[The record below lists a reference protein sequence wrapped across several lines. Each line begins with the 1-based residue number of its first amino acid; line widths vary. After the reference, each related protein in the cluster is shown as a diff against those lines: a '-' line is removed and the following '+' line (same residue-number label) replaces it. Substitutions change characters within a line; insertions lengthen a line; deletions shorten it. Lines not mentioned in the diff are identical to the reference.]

1 MATNDVN
8 MYYIDDDIKKV
19 QVKTNLYIQQY
30 GPAGA
35 FHLSREV
42 IQNAFDE
49 CIDPNSQG
57 CNIHISYDKKI
68 DKLRVEDDGR
78 GFPEVDYPLDVFC
91 TKLQSGSK
99 FYRDQGGNSSGE
111 FGVGLT
117 AVNALSSYFRI
128 VSYRD
133 VENTIHDIEFKDG
146 EKVSDKSKALK
157 KSDKRHGTVIEFIS
171 NPQYLGKNVHLPFEE
186 MVEWVESLTYQLLA
200 STTKKVKVVIDEYNA
215 GKLVSTKK
223 LKAQPFENLINKMI
237 DKKKVII
244 EPFSFTG
251 KTHINEM
258 VTVSKPGEKPKT
270 KNMKKD
276 ITIEAVIAYEDRQE
290 NTYDSYCNYTNTTDG
305 GVHLNAV
312 EEAFCRYIQSATN
325 SMMTDKEK
333 DKWTITWADIRTG
346 LDLLVN
352 LSTNAQVQFVGNAK
366 KEIGNPELGKVIK
379 EKMDAL
385 FRDYFEKN
393 PSKLQAICKMVKLNT
408 RARIEAQKVKSATKK
423 ERMDSFAE
431 HAMSNFIR
439 CNNTG
444 KQYKELYIIEGQKSA
459 SGSAAG
465 GRYPD
470 FQAIYCLRGV
480 TANPFKCSLSEIMAN
495 KEWKGFVNVLRTGI
509 GDNFRPEK
517 CYYDKIIIMTDAD
530 VDGFYISAG
539 ILGFIFKY
547 MPELIEQGK
556 VYKVFSPLYNIDD
569 KEHPFVANK
578 YEFTMLIQ
586 KKIAKHYKIGLVQ
599 DKKYL
604 SKDEVFEFLL
614 DTIDYRENLIRIYNH
629 FGKVDKFL
637 IEMVAALLIQNGHIR
652 SESDFDDMEKLFS
665 NQKFVTDFMS
675 KIQSKFPE
683 ITYCGRCSLRGVID
697 GRYYSIQINNRFIK
711 YLSDIISIIQKYG
724 YLLKISEKNSPE
736 RIMSIGA
743 FLDESN
749 KLTPKII
756 TRYKGL
762 GEADPDQIKETTL
775 NTDNQ
780 ILVQYTLEDAE
791 KTLEVFQK
799 LQGQRKKDSEA
810 RKKMMKEY
818 HIRREDL
825 DN

>member
-1 MATNDVN
+1 
-8 MYYIDDDIKKV
+8 
-19 QVKTNLYIQQY
+19 
-30 GPAGA
+30 
-35 FHLSREV
+35 
-42 IQNAFDE
+42 
-49 CIDPNSQG
+49 
-57 CNIHISYDKKI
+57 
-68 DKLRVEDDGR
+68 
-78 GFPEVDYPLDVFC
+78 
-91 TKLQSGSK
+91 
-99 FYRDQGGNSSGE
+99 
-111 FGVGLT
+111 
-117 AVNALSSYFRI
+117 
-128 VSYRD
+128 
-133 VENTIHDIEFKDG
+133 
-146 EKVSDKSKALK
+146 
-157 KSDKRHGTVIEFIS
+157 
-171 NPQYLGKNVHLPFEE
+171 
-186 MVEWVESLTYQLLA
+186 
-200 STTKKVKVVIDEYNA
+200 
-215 GKLVSTKK
+215 
-223 LKAQPFENLINKMI
+223 
-237 DKKKVII
+237 
-244 EPFSFTG
+244 
-251 KTHINEM
+251 
-258 VTVSKPGEKPKT
+258 
-270 KNMKKD
+270 
-276 ITIEAVIAYEDRQE
+276 
-290 NTYDSYCNYTNTTDG
+290 
-305 GVHLNAV
+305 
-312 EEAFCRYIQSATN
+312 
-325 SMMTDKEK
+325 
-333 DKWTITWADIRTG
+333 
-346 LDLLVN
+346 
-352 LSTNAQVQFVGNAK
+352 
-366 KEIGNPELGKVIK
+366 
-379 EKMDAL
+379 
-385 FRDYFEKN
+385 
-393 PSKLQAICKMVKLNT
+393 
-408 RARIEAQKVKSATKK
+408 
-423 ERMDSFAE
+423 
-431 HAMSNFIR
+431 
-439 CNNTG
+439 
-444 KQYKELYIIEGQKSA
+444 
-459 SGSAAG
+459 
-465 GRYPD
+465 
-470 FQAIYCLRGV
+470 
-480 TANPFKCSLSEIMAN
+480 
-495 KEWKGFVNVLRTGI
+495 
-509 GDNFRPEK
+509 
-517 CYYDKIIIMTDAD
+517 MTDAD